1 MYLTKHIFLEA
12 CFVKYVKAHEKY
24 AEKSGKTSR
33 HIFKI
38 CTKNQELY
46 MKFLRDFSISGKT
59 PQIPLIQNYLH
70 SYTRMH

>member
-1 MYLTKHIFLEA
+1 MHLTKHIFLEA

-38 CTKNQELY
+38 LY
-46 MKFLRDFSISGKT
+46 KKSSI
-59 PQIPLIQNYLH
+59 LH
-70 SYTRMH
+70 EVFEALQH

>member
-24 AEKSGKTSR
+24 AENLRKTSR

-38 CTKNQELY
+38 CTKNQVFY
-46 MKFLRDFSISGKT
+46 MNFLGNLSITGKT
-59 PQIPLIQNYLH
+59 PQTPLIQSYLH
-70 SYTRMH
+70 SYIRLH

>member
-1 MYLTKHIFLEA
+1 MYLTKHIFLKA
-12 CFVKYVKAHEKY
+12 RFVKYVKAHEKY

-38 CTKNQELY
+38 CTKNQVLY
-46 MKFLRDFSISGKT
+46 MKFLRDFSTSGKT

-70 SYTRMH
+70 SYTHLR